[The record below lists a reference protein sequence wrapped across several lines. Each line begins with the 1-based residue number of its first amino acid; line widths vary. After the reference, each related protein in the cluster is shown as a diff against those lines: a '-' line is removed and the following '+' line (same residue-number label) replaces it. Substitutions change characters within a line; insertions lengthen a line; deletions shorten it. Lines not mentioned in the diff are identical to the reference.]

1 MVSWNCRSNL
11 IEIAKN
17 FMMTQKTIYLDYNTT
32 TPMAGA
38 VRQAMQPFLNELF
51 VLPGNLH
58 WKSRAVEEAIEDSRN
73 QVCNT
78 LDCLPS
84 EVIFTRNGTES
95 INLALLGYALA
106 IRKKTQRFLPHLITS
121 TMESETVRRTTERLQ
136 RRGWHVS
143 RVACDSTG
151 RIDPSDVA
159 KLITKR
165 TRIISIQ
172 WANADIGTIQ
182 DISTIGNLDRPN
194 DCVFHCDA
202 ISALGKIRTQLPGL
216 GIDLLSLS
224 GHHAYGPKGVGVLFV
239 RNGVSIR
246 PLFNGAWQE
255 GGLAPGA
262 ENIPAIVGFGAAM
275 ELIQNAG
282 MELGDRMETLANRF
296 YDRLRGEI
304 GDAIGVNG
312 PVDARVTVEDPF
324 MSKDQAKKD
333 QAKPVDS
340 VSHAEN
346 LDLESGLI
354 RLPNTLSLVMKDR
367 DAQQLLIRTPELHL
381 GYSDAYSD
389 QSARMIPY
397 GALEATGVTPR
408 DAASTIRVSLGWNT
422 TEEEIDQ
429 AVQMLSDAYR
439 SSPEMVG

>member
-1 MVSWNCRSNL
+1 
-11 IEIAKN
+11 
-17 FMMTQKTIYLDYNTT
+17 MMTQKTIYLDYNTT

-58 WKSRAVEEAIEDSRN
+58 WKSRAVEEAIEDARN

-121 TMESETVRRTTERLQ
+121 TMESETIRRTTERLE
-136 RRGWHVS
+136 RRGWHIS

-216 GIDLLSLS
+216 GVDLLSLS

-255 GGLAPGA
+255 SGLAPGA

-304 GDAIGVNG
+304 GDAIRVNG
-312 PVDARVTVEDPF
+312 PVEARVTVEEPF
-324 MSKDQAKKD
+324 ITKEQSSKEQS
-333 QAKPVDS
+333 KPVDS

-354 RLPNTLSLVMKDR
+354 RLPNTLSLVLKDR
-367 DAQQLLIRTPELHL
+367 DAQQLLIRTPELFL

-389 QSARMIPY
+389 QSARMISY

-408 DAASTIRVSLGWNT
+408 DAASTVRVSLGWNT

-429 AVQMLSDAYR
+429 AVQWLSDAYR
-439 SSPEMVG
+439 STPEMVD

>member
-1 MVSWNCRSNL
+1 
-11 IEIAKN
+11 
-17 FMMTQKTIYLDYNTT
+17 MMTQKTIYLDYNTT

-58 WKSRAVEEAIEDSRN
+58 WKSRAVEEAIEDARN

-182 DISTIGNLDRPN
+182 DISAIGNLDRPN

-216 GIDLLSLS
+216 GVDLLSLS

-296 YDRLRGEI
+296 YDRLRSEI
-304 GDAIGVNG
+304 GDAIRVNG
-312 PVDARVTVEDPF
+312 PVEARVTIEDPF
-324 MSKDQAKKD
+324 LSNDQSSKDQAKKD
-333 QAKPVDS
+333 QASEEQSKPVDS

-354 RLPNTLSLVMKDR
+354 RLPNTLSLVLKDR
-367 DAQQLLIRTPELHL
+367 DAQQLLIRTPELFL

-389 QSARMIPY
+389 QSARMISY

-429 AVQMLSDAYR
+429 AVQWLSDAYR
-439 SSPEMVG
+439 STPEMVS

>member
-1 MVSWNCRSNL
+1 
-11 IEIAKN
+11 
-17 FMMTQKTIYLDYNTT
+17 MTPKTIYLDYNTT

-38 VRQAMQPFLNELF
+38 VRQAMQPFFNELF

-58 WKSRAVEEAIEDSRN
+58 WKSRAVEEAIEDARN

-106 IRKKTQRFLPHLITS
+106 IRKKTRRFLPHLITS
-121 TMESETVRRTTERLQ
+121 TMESETVRRTTERLE
-136 RRGWHVS
+136 RRGWQVS

-182 DISTIGNLDRPN
+182 DISAIGNLDRHD

-224 GHHAYGPKGVGVLFV
+224 GHHAYGPKGVGCLFV
-239 RNGVSIR
+239 RNGVSLR

-262 ENIPAIVGFGAAM
+262 ENIAAIVGFGAAM

-282 MELGDRMETLANRF
+282 TELGDRMETLANRF
-296 YDRLRGEI
+296 YDRLREEL
-304 GDAIGVNG
+304 GDAIRVNG
-312 PVDARVTVEDPF
+312 PVESRVTIDDTF
-324 MSKDQAKKD
+324 MSKEPS
-333 QAKPVDS
+333 KPNES

-346 LDLESGLI
+346 LDLESGLV
-354 RLPNTLSLVMKDR
+354 RLPNTQSLVLQDR
-367 DAQQLLIRTPELHL
+367 DAQQLLIRTPELYL
-381 GYSDAYSD
+381 GYSDAYTD
-389 QSARMIPY
+389 QSARMVSY
-397 GALEATGVTPR
+397 GALEATGVSPR
-408 DAASTIRVSLGWNT
+408 DAASTVRVSLGWNT

-429 AVQMLSDAYR
+429 AGVWISDAYR
-439 SSPEMVG
+439 NTPEMLD

>member
-1 MVSWNCRSNL
+1 M
-11 IEIAKN
+11 K
-17 FMMTQKTIYLDYNTT
+17 TQKTIYLDYNTT

-58 WKSRAVEEAIEDSRN
+58 WKSRAVEEAIEDARN

-172 WANADIGTIQ
+172 WANAEIGTIQ

-202 ISALGKIRTQLPGL
+202 IAALGKIRTQLPGL

-304 GDAIGVNG
+304 GDAIRVNG
-312 PVDARVTVEDPF
+312 PVEARVTIEDPI
-324 MSKDQAKKD
+324 MSKDQS
-333 QAKPVDS
+333 KPVDS

-354 RLPNTLSLVMKDR
+354 RLPNTLSLVLKDR
-367 DAQQLLIRTPELHL
+367 DAQQLLIRTPEIFL

-389 QSARMIPY
+389 QSARMISY

-429 AVQMLSDAYR
+429 AVQWLSDAYR
-439 SSPEMVG
+439 STPEIVD

>member
-1 MVSWNCRSNL
+1 
-11 IEIAKN
+11 
-17 FMMTQKTIYLDYNTT
+17 MMTQKTIYLDYNTT

-58 WKSRAVEEAIEDSRN
+58 WKSRAVEEAIEDARN

-216 GIDLLSLS
+216 GVDLLSLS

-304 GDAIGVNG
+304 GDAIRVNG
-312 PVDARVTVEDPF
+312 PVEARVTIEDPF
-324 MSKDQAKKD
+324 LSNDQSSKGQAKKD
-333 QAKPVDS
+333 QASEEQSKPVDS

-354 RLPNTLSLVMKDR
+354 RLPNTLSLVLKDR

-429 AVQMLSDAYR
+429 AVQKLSDAYR
-439 SSPEMVG
+439 STPEMVG

>member
-1 MVSWNCRSNL
+1 
-11 IEIAKN
+11 
-17 FMMTQKTIYLDYNTT
+17 MMTQKTIYLDYNTT

-58 WKSRAVEEAIEDSRN
+58 WKSRAVEEAIEDARN

-106 IRKKTQRFLPHLITS
+106 IRKKSQRFLPHLITS

-216 GIDLLSLS
+216 GVDLLSLS

-296 YDRLRGEI
+296 YDRLRSEI
-304 GDAIGVNG
+304 GDAIRVNG
-312 PVDARVTVEDPF
+312 PVEARVTIEDPF
-324 MSKDQAKKD
+324 LSNDQSGKDQAKKD
-333 QAKPVDS
+333 QASEEQSKPVDS

-354 RLPNTLSLVMKDR
+354 RLPNTLSLVLKDR
-367 DAQQLLIRTPELHL
+367 DAQQLLIRTPELFL

-389 QSARMIPY
+389 QSARMISY

-429 AVQMLSDAYR
+429 AVQWLSDAYR
-439 SSPEMVG
+439 STPEMVS